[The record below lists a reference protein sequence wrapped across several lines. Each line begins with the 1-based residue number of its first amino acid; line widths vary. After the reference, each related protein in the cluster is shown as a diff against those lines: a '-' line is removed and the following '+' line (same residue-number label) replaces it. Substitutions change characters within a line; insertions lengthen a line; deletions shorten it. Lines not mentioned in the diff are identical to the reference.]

1 MFEGAFVDGI
11 LKTKATDRSL
21 TLYHKLLLASNC
33 LHVVSRSASNFPH
46 WDLLFKGDL

>member
-21 TLYHKLLLASNC
+21 TMYHTVSLKLLICS
-33 LHVVSRSASNFPH
+33 F
-46 WDLLFKGDL
+46 